1 MRKLSTGANGGAASE
16 MGNVEKRERESESES
31 ESERK
36 DKIHLTDALIFKKHP
51 LPVTRTTKKN
61 QEEEGGRRRIC
72 LLKLLKI

>member
-16 MGNVEKRERESESES
+16 MGNVEKRERESEG